1 MTPLSKDMLGNYYP
15 NMSLE
20 KGGDLAPLRALAHP
34 IRIRIVSLLTGTSM
48 SATEVAEELGIAH
61 ASASYHLRQLAEA
74 GFLEQ
79 VDEQPPRGGK
89 GRPQRRY
96 RYDPSSGARLDRTEG
111 RELLYEA
118 LSADL
123 ARRLKQAR
131 ATRTSMDAEVW
142 LDRSVWEEVVSLID
156 RAVALVHDKAGP
168 PRSGD
173 RIKVSMTALL
183 LELDDTR

>member
-1 MTPLSKDMLGNYYP
+1 M
-15 NMSLE
+15 
-20 KGGDLAPLRALAHP
+20 PLRALANP
-34 IRIRIVSLLTGTSM
+34 LRIRIVSLLTGTSM

-79 VDEQPPRGGK
+79 VDEPPPRGGK
-89 GRPQRRY
+89 GRPRKRY
-96 RYDPSSGARLDRTEG
+96 RYDSSSGMRLDRTQG
-111 RELLYEA
+111 RQLLHEA

-123 ARRLKQAR
+123 SRRLAQAK
-131 ATRTSMDAEVW
+131 ATRMSMDAEVW
-142 LDRSVWEEVVSLID
+142 LDRSVWEEVVGLID

-183 LELDDTR
+183 LELDDRR

>member
-1 MTPLSKDMLGNYYP
+1 
-15 NMSLE
+15 MSWE
-20 KGGDLAPLRALAHP
+20 NDDDLVPLRALANP
-34 IRIRIVSLLTGTSM
+34 LRIRIVSLLTGTSL

-89 GRPQRRY
+89 GRPRRRY
-96 RYDPSSGARLDRTEG
+96 RYDPSSGARLDRTQG
-111 RELLYEA
+111 RQLLHEA
-118 LSADL
+118 LSVDL
-123 ARRLKQAR
+123 SRRLTEAR
-131 ATRTSMDAEVW
+131 ATRMSMDAEVW
-142 LDRSVWEEVVSLID
+142 LDRSVWEEVAGLID
-156 RAVALVHDKAGP
+156 QAVALVHDKAGP

-183 LELDDTR
+183 LELDDAR